1 MNFVEH
7 YFSESKN
14 KKKRRKKK
22 KVPRKISVASY
33 FNSKKYDK
41 KVSGT
46 LDLNL
51 IGL

>member
-1 MNFVEH
+1 VEH
-7 YFSESKN
+7 YFFEAKKKKKN
-14 KKKRRKKK
+14 KKNRKSQEKGF
-22 KVPRKISVASY
+22 SMASY
-33 FNSKKYDK
+33 FDSKKYDK